1 VRQWQSRFDYLSRLV
16 SLAHFSAEAGKVYF
30 FQTRIVKAGPQI
42 FLDLDP
48 IDSDEGKL
56 LIASYPMSI
65 PPARK

>member
-1 VRQWQSRFDYLSRLV
+1 MYSTLMYARPGG
-16 SLAHFSAEAGKVYF
+16 FSPPGLGGSSTPLR
-30 FQTRIVKAGPQI
+30 TRIVKAGPQI

-65 PPARK
+65 SPAKK

>member
-30 FQTRIVKAGPQI
+30 FRTRIVKAGPQI
-42 FLDLDP
+42 FLDFDP
-48 IDSDEGKL
+48 SDEGKL